1 VIALDTGTHIVMGL
15 GLGGLAMLDPAI
27 ANDPVTSQAILAGT
41 LIGSQAPDFD
51 TVLKLKNNAVY
62 IRNHRGLTHSL
73 PALVI
78 WPLLLFGAISLFVPE
93 ADNGK
98 LLLWTAIAV
107 FLHVFVD
114 IFNAYGTQALY
125 PVSKKWIALGV
136 ISIFDPF
143 IFFLHIGGLLL
154 WYIGV
159 DPGYTFLTVYSI
171 LVVYYIIRIISRQR
185 VNKIVLKKIPEAEE
199 IYASPTIRWGQY
211 HLAIKSKHEF
221 FVAGLKN
228 GKVTVW
234 DTFDRLAV
242 PKTKLIDAAK
252 KDKNISAFLSFSPV
266 HRWEVEKND
275 HGHLVQF
282 IDLRYRSKGH
292 YPFVAM
298 VQLDENLNIITSFT
312 GWVYS
317 EDRLKKKME
326 FSPLDLINNNE

>member
-1 VIALDTGTHIVMGL
+1 MDTGTHIVMGL
-15 GLGGLAMLDPAI
+15 GLGGLAMLDPSI
-27 ANDPVTSQAILAGT
+27 ANDPATSQAVLAAT
-41 LIGSQAPDFD
+41 LVGSQAPDFD
-51 TVLKLKNNAVY
+51 TILKLKNNAVY
-62 IRNHRGLTHSL
+62 IRNHRGITHSL

-78 WPLLLFGAISLFVPE
+78 WPLLLFGIISLFVPG
-93 ADNGK
+93 ADNSK

-125 PVSKKWIALGV
+125 PLSKKWIALGV

-143 IFFLHIGGLLL
+143 IFFLHIAGLLL
-154 WYIGV
+154 WYVGV
-159 DPGYTFLTVYSI
+159 NPGYTFLTVYVI
-171 LVVYYIIRIISRQR
+171 LVIYYVIRIIARQR
-185 VNKIVLKKIPEAEE
+185 VNSIVLNKIPEAEE

-234 DTFDRLAV
+234 DTFDRLPI
-242 PKTKLIDAAK
+242 PKSKLIDAAK
-252 KDKNISAFLSFSPV
+252 QDKNISAFLSFSPV

-275 HGHLVQF
+275 HGHMVQF

-298 VQLDENLNIITSFT
+298 VQLDENLNIITSYT

-317 EDRLKKKME
+317 EDRLKKKMD
-326 FSPLDLINNNE
+326 FSPMDLINNNE

>member
-1 VIALDTGTHIVMGL
+1 VVALDTGTHIVMGL

-27 ANDPVTSQAILAGT
+27 ANDPATSQAILAGT

-51 TVLKLKNNAVY
+51 TILKLKNNAVY

-78 WPLLLFGAISLFVPE
+78 WPLLLFGIISLFVPQ
-93 ADNGK
+93 ADSGK
-98 LLLWTAIAV
+98 LLLWTSIAV

-143 IFFLHIGGLLL
+143 IFFLHIAGLLL
-154 WYIGV
+154 WYVGI
-159 DPGYTFLTVYSI
+159 DPGYTFLAVYVI
-171 LVVYYIIRIISRQR
+171 LVFYYTWRILARQK
-185 VNKIVLKKIPEAEE
+185 VNKIVLEKIPEAEE

-228 GKVTVW
+228 GIVTVW
-234 DTFDRLAV
+234 DTFDRLPV
-242 PKTKLIDAAK
+242 PESKLIDAAK
-252 KDKNISAFLSFSPV
+252 LDKNISAFLSFSPV
-266 HRWEVEKND
+266 HRWEVAKND
-275 HGHLVQF
+275 HGHMVQF

-298 VQLDENLNIITSFT
+298 VQLDENLNIITSYT

-317 EDRLKKKME
+317 EDRLKKKMD
-326 FSPLDLINNNE
+326 FSPLDLINNND

>member
-1 VIALDTGTHIVMGL
+1 VVAMDTGTHIVMGL

-27 ANDPVTSQAILAGT
+27 AHDPATSQAILAGT

-51 TVLKLKNNAVY
+51 TILKLKNNAVY
-62 IRNHRGLTHSL
+62 IRHHRGITHSL

-78 WPLLLFGAISLFVPE
+78 WPLLLFGIISLFVPD

-143 IFFLHIGGLLL
+143 IFFLHVAGLLL
-154 WYIGV
+154 WYAGV
-159 DPGYTFLTVYSI
+159 NPGYTFL
-171 LVVYYIIRIISRQR
+171 VVYAVLVFYYIWRIIAR
-185 VNKIVLKKIPEAEE
+185 VNVNRIVKQKIPEAVE

-211 HLAIKSKHEF
+211 HLAIKSKSEF

-234 DTFDRLAV
+234 DTFDHVPV
-242 PKTKLIDAAK
+242 PKTKIIEAAK
-252 KDKNISAFLSFSPV
+252 KDRNISAFLSFSPV
-266 HRWEVEKND
+266 NRWEVEKND
-275 HGHLVQF
+275 HGHIVQF

-298 VQLDENLNIITSFT
+298 VQLDENLNIITSYT

-317 EDRLKKKME
+317 EDRLKKKMD